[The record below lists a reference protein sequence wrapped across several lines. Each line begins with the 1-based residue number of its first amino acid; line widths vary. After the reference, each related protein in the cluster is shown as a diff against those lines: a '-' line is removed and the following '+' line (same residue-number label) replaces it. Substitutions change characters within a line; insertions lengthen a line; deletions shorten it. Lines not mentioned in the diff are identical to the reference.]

1 MKPNATE
8 EEVQQVVNS
17 DQGVQIFAQATMS
30 NRFADSQSAYREVQA
45 RHEQIKQIE
54 RSIEQLAQLF
64 HDVCDNLIFILHA
77 LTFL

>member
-17 DQGVQIFAQATMS
+17 EQGVQIFMEATMS
-30 NRFADSQSAYREVQA
+30 SRFADSQGAYREVQD
-45 RHEQIKQIE
+45 RHERIKQVE

-64 HDVCDNLIFILHA
+64 HEVRLYICR
-77 LTFL
+77 T